1 MPGFNQR
8 GPTGTGAMT
17 GRGRGICRTGQESET
32 VGYDVVTGT
41 GAGRGRGR
49 GLGLCRRVLGPG
61 QRVEGPGR
69 RAVVETAGPAAKDLA
84 PLEEQRQK
92 ALEELARIEAQI
104 AGQSTANR

>member
-8 GPTGTGAMT
+8 GPAGAGAMT
-17 GRGRGICRTGQESET
+17 GRGRGVCRTGQETET
-32 VGYDVVTGT
+32 VGYDVVTEA

-61 QRVEGPGR
+61 QRAADLGR
-69 RAVVETAGPAAKDLA
+69 RTVVEAAGPVGKDLA

-104 AGQSTANR
+104 AGQSTTNR